1 MDQQPIKKPLFP
13 LWTKITI
20 GIILI
25 LLMIALM
32 SNPESRKTAGAILC
46 LVGVIGF
53 LWSGVWLIIDLFST
67 AHEKIIGSTLYKF
80 LTPAR
85 KRYFAFFLISI
96 FLSLLGG
103 VLVE

>member
-20 GIILI
+20 GIILALVI
-25 LLMIALM
+25 IALM
-32 SNPESRKTAGAILC
+32 SNPESKKTAGAILC
-46 LVGVIGF
+46 LIGIIGF
-53 LWSGVWLIIDLFST
+53 LWSGVWLIIDLFFT

-85 KRYFAFFLISI
+85 KKYFAFFLISI
-96 FLSLLGG
+96 LISFLGG
-103 VLVE
+103 ALVE